1 MNEMS
6 KYRNNLTIFDV
17 MLGLALHDV
26 GEVVFDGL
34 QDRADKVR
42 CERIF
47 VL

>member
-6 KYRNNLTIFDV
+6 KYRNNLTIFV
-17 MLGLALHDV
+17 VLPGLALHDV
-26 GEVVFDGL
+26 DEAVFDGL